1 MSSLDSLLNIHYTV
15 DGMKKDEI
23 CFSLNKQ
30 LSPWFGKGGLPYYEE
45 KYAYLLAFQY
55 MVLQ

>member
-30 LSPWFGKGGLPYYEE
+30 LSPSLVKEG
-45 KYAYLLAFQY
+45 YLIMKKNMLSY
-55 MVLQ
+55 